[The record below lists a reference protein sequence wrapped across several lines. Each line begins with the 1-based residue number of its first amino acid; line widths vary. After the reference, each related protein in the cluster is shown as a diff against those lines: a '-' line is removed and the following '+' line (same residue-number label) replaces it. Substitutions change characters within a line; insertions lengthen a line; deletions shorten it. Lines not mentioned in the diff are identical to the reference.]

1 MAKSRK
7 TSTGT
12 PATTVLTQAGVEF
25 WSHPYTHDPS
35 ASSYGLEAADALG
48 VEPGRVFKTL
58 VVEVDGALCVG
69 IVAVDRSLDLK
80 AMAAAVGG
88 KKATM
93 ADRSAAER
101 ATGYVLGGISPLG
114 QRRRLPTVLDRSAY
128 DHRRVLV
135 SGGRRGLDV
144 ELSTEDLATL
154 TDATTADISR

>member
-1 MAKSRK
+1 
-7 TSTGT
+7 
-12 PATTVLTQAGVEF
+12 
-25 WSHPYTHDPS
+25 
-35 ASSYGLEAADALG
+35 
-48 VEPGRVFKTL
+48 
-58 VVEVDGALCVG
+58 LCVG

-128 DHRRVLV
+128 EHRRVLV

-144 ELSTEDLATL
+144 ELATEDLATL

>member
-1 MAKSRK
+1 
-7 TSTGT
+7 
-12 PATTVLTQAGVEF
+12 VLTEAGVEF
-25 WSHPYTHDPS
+25 WSHPYAHDPS
-35 ASSYGLEAADALG
+35 AASYGLEAAEALG
-48 VEPGRVFKTL
+48 VEPGRVLKTL

-93 ADRSAAER
+93 AERAAAER

-114 QRRRLPTVLDRSAY
+114 QRRRLPTVLDRSA
-128 DHRRVLV
+128 HQHQRVLV

-144 ELSTEDLATL
+144 ELSTEDLVRM
-154 TDATTADISR
+154 TDATTADIAR

>member
-1 MAKSRK
+1 VAKQRK
-7 TSTGT
+7 TSAGT
-12 PATTVLTQAGVEF
+12 PATTVLAETGVEF
-25 WSHPYTHDPS
+25 WTHPYAHDPS
-35 ASSYGLEAADALG
+35 AASYGLEAAEALG

-93 ADRSAAER
+93 AERATAER

-128 DHRRVLV
+128 EHQRVLV

-144 ELSTEDLATL
+144 ELSTEDLVRL
-154 TDATTADISR
+154 TDATTADIAR